1 MTIDPMIIWTG
12 IITLIIGPMA
22 WAFRYLV
29 LEVKA
34 QQLLLRET
42 REDYV
47 KKQDLKSEMED
58 LHKKM
63 DRLEDLLI
71 KVVGNLK
78 IE

>member
-1 MTIDPMIIWTG
+1 MIIWTG
-12 IITLIIGPMA
+12 IITLIIGPLA

-58 LHKKM
+58 LHKKNPSHA
-63 DRLEDLLI
+63 LSA
-71 KVVGNLK
+71 K
-78 IE
+78 IGRGVQ

>member
-1 MTIDPMIIWTG
+1 MIIWTG
-12 IITLIIGPMA
+12 IITLIIGPLA

>member
-1 MTIDPMIIWTG
+1 MIIWTG

-58 LHKKM
+58 LHKKILV
-63 DRLEDLLI
+63 LELQQIMRVD
-71 KVVGNLK
+71 KQ
-78 IE
+78 

>member
-1 MTIDPMIIWTG
+1 MIIWTG

-63 DRLEDLLI
+63 DRLED
-71 KVVGNLK
+71 
-78 IE
+78 

>member
-1 MTIDPMIIWTG
+1 MIIWSG
-12 IITLIIGPMA
+12 IITLIIGPLA

>member
-1 MTIDPMIIWTG
+1 MIIWTG

>member
-1 MTIDPMIIWTG
+1 MIIWTG

-22 WAFRYLV
+22 WAFRYLI

>member
-1 MTIDPMIIWTG
+1 MIIWTG

-63 DRLEDLLI
+63 DRLEELLI